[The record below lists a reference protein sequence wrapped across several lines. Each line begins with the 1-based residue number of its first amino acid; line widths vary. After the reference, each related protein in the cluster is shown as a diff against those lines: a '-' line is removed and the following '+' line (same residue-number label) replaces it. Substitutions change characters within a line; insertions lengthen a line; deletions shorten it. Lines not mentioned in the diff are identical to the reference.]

1 MVPFRNSA
9 RMSRRSRNVHQSSHH
24 EVNVVLVSRLVKFA
38 FFGLIALIILFL
50 GYAVWISHDLPAPG
64 KLASASMKNSTKI
77 LDKNGTVLYSIYNDY
92 NRIYVPLDQ
101 IPKNLRNATIATE
114 DNTFYQNNGFSWKG
128 YARAAFNLVV
138 HHQIEG
144 GGSTITQQLVK
155 NVLLTSNQTF
165 TRKLKELI
173 LAVQVDKHYSK
184 DQILEMYLN
193 NIPYGGTSIGVEAA
207 ANLYFNKHV
216 KDLDLAQSAFLAGLP
231 QSPSYYSPFINP
243 DKAYIARSQ
252 VVLGRMVT
260 TGYISQK
267 QADAALKEIN
277 GFTFSNNDS
286 DIKAPHFVM
295 DVRSKLVQMFGEGM
309 VANGDLTVKTTLD
322 YNIQQHAEQIVKTE
336 LDSLKGYHVS
346 NGAALVLDS
355 RTAAVLAMVGSKD
368 YFDKDNDGNFNAVY
382 ASRQPGSSTKP
393 ILYATAFERGY
404 TPATLL
410 MDTPTDFYMG
420 AGQKPYTPVN
430 YEGTFQGPMQV
441 RYALGNSENIPAVKM
456 LAMVGIKNFMQ
467 KAYDMGIT
475 NWQPTSTNLS
485 QVGLSLVLGGR
496 EASLYQVTSAYQ
508 VFADQGV
515 KKDPYEIEEVDDS
528 HGRVL
533 YKHQTDPGRKVLSPE
548 VSFLISHILSDDS
561 ARQLAFGAH
570 SWLYVPGKTVSVKT
584 GTTDDKKDNWTI
596 GYTPSYVVGVWV
608 GNNDDSPMNQAIASG
623 ITGASPIWNKIISS
637 ILKGKKDEP
646 LQKPDDVMAMQ
657 IDALGGGLPVAG
669 QPIRAEYFIKGTQPT
684 GPSPIYKEVK
694 VQKGDNSKIATA
706 DQVTH
711 GDYDVKQFIVFQ
723 ENDPVSTD
731 GVNRW
736 QQGIDAWVAKAH
748 ANDPLYHPPDGWQ
761 SQQSGMPASDSGN
774 SNNSSSNSN
783 GEVTPT
789 PTPIPVD
796 NNPTETPT
804 PTP

>member
-1 MVPFRNSA
+1 MKYNRGSNVP
-9 RMSRRSRNVHQSSHH
+9 SRRARKASKKVPVMNVFLLSKLLKWAL
-24 EVNVVLVSRLVKFA
+24 VGLVVFIV
-38 FFGLIALIILFL
+38 LFL
-50 GYAVWISHDLPAPG
+50 GFAVWVSRDLPAPG
-64 KLASASMKNSTKI
+64 KLASASIKDSTKI
-77 LDKNGTVLYSIYNDY
+77 IDRNGTILYSIYNNY
-92 NRIYVPLDQ
+92 NRIYVNLDQ

-114 DNTFYQNNGFSWKG
+114 DSTFYENNGFSWKG
-128 YARAAFNLVV
+128 YARAAVGLVI
-138 HHQIEG
+138 HHGAIEG

-173 LAVQVDKHYSK
+173 LAVQVDKRYSK

-231 QSPSYYSPFINP
+231 QSPSYYSPYINP
-243 DKAYIARSQ
+243 DKAYLGRSQ
-252 VVLGRMVT
+252 TVLQRMVT

-267 QADAALKEIN
+267 QADAAYKEIK
-277 GFTFSNNDS
+277 GFTFSNS
-286 DIKAPHFVM
+286 DQANIKAPHFVM
-295 DVRSKLVQMFGEGM
+295 DVRSKLVKMFGEGM

-322 YNIQQHAEQIVKTE
+322 YSIQQQAEKTVKTE

-346 NGAALVLDS
+346 NGAALVLDAK
-355 RTAAVLAMVGSKD
+355 TGAVLAMVGSKD
-368 YFDKDNDGNFNAVY
+368 YFDQDNQGNFNAVY

-393 ILYATAFERGY
+393 ILYATAFEKGY

-420 AGQKPYTPVN
+420 ANQPPYKPVN
-430 YEGTFQGPMQV
+430 YEGTFSGPMQV

-456 LAMVGIKNFMQ
+456 LAMVGIKNFME

-475 NWQPTSTNLS
+475 NWQPTQQNLS

-496 EASLYQVTSAYQ
+496 EASLFQVTSAYQ

-515 KKDPYEIEEVDDS
+515 KKEPFEITEVDS
-528 HGRVL
+528 SNGKVL
-533 YKHQTDPGRKVLSPE
+533 YKHENDPGTKVLSPE

-561 ARQLAFGAH
+561 ARQAAFGSH
-570 SWLYVPGKTVSVKT
+570 SWLYVSGKTVSVKT

-608 GNNDDSPMNQAIASG
+608 GNNDDTPMNQAIASG

-637 ILKGKKDEP
+637 ILAGKKDEP
-646 LQKPDDVMAMQ
+646 EPKPDDVVAMQ
-657 IDALGGGLPVAG
+657 IDALGGGLPVDG
-669 QPIRAEYFIKGTQPT
+669 QPIRAEYFIKGTEPT
-684 GPSPIYKEVK
+684 APSPIYKQIK
-694 VQKGDNSKIATA
+694 VSKQDNNKLANSDEIS
-706 DQVTH
+706 H
-711 GDYDVKQFIVFQ
+711 GDYDVKDFIVFQ

-731 GVNRW
+731 GTNRW
-736 QQGIDAWVAKAH
+736 QQGIDSWVNEHYKD
-748 ANDPLYHPPDGWQ
+748 DPKYPP
-761 SQQSGMPASDSGN
+761 
-774 SNNSSSNSN
+774 
-783 GEVTPT
+783 
-789 PTPIPVD
+789 
-796 NNPTETPT
+796 PTETSDRN
-804 PTP
+804 